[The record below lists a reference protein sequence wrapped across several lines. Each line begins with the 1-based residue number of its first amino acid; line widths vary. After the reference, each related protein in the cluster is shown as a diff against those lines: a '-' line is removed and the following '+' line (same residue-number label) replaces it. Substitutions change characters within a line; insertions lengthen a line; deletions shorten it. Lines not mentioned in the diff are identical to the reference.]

1 MREFVWKARTLQ
13 GEVQNG
19 IISAR
24 HERDVIGELRRRRL
38 IVLSIRQK
46 AKDVTLPRIGTGV
59 KRKDL
64 VVFSRQFATMINSG
78 LPLIQCLEILGSQVE
93 NPNLARIIQEVCS
106 DVEAGNTLSDS
117 LAKHEKVF
125 TPLFINMVAAGEAGG
140 ILDRVLFRLAEYLEK
155 SNSIRRKVKG
165 AMVYP
170 AVVMSIA
177 IIVTI
182 FLLVFVIPTFAKLFE
197 SSGLSLPLPTRVT
210 IAASNF
216 MMAAWPFLLIMTIV
230 AVVGLRRYHRTDRG
244 EYRIDSLLLKI
255 PHLGELLRKAA
266 IARFSRTLGT
276 LLSSGVPILDAME
289 ITATTSGNRVIQEA
303 VMSSRSSIASGDTIS
318 EPLGKSAVFPPMVVQ
333 MIRVGEETGEMDN
346 MLNKI
351 ADFYEDEVDVAV
363 ETLTSVLEPI
373 LIVGIGFIVGGMVIS
388 MYLPIFRLA
397 TAIGG

>member
-1 MREFVWKARTLQ
+1 MREFVWKARTLR
-13 GEVQNG
+13 GEVQG
-19 IISAR
+19 GVISAR
-24 HERDVIGELRRRRL
+24 HERDVIGQLRRRRL

-46 AKDVTLPRIGTGV
+46 SKDVTLPTIGTGV

-78 LPLIQCLEILGSQVE
+78 LPLIQCREILGNQVE
-93 NPNLARIIQEVCS
+93 NPRLARIIQEVSS
-106 DVEAGNTLSDS
+106 DVEAGNTLSDA
-117 LAKHEKVF
+117 LARHERIF

-140 ILDRVLFRLAEYLEK
+140 ILDRVLYRLAEYLEK
-155 SNSIRRKVKG
+155 SNSIRRKVQG
-165 AMVYP
+165 ALIYP
-170 AVVMSIA
+170 AVVVSIA
-177 IIVTI
+177 IIVTV
-182 FLLVFVIPTFAKLFE
+182 FLLVFVIPTFAQLFE
-197 SSGLSLPLPTRVT
+197 SSGLDLPLPTRFT

-216 MMAAWPFLLIMTIV
+216 MMTMWPWILTLC
-230 AVVGLRRYHRTDRG
+230 VGLVTALRRYYRTDRG
-244 EYRIDSLLLKI
+244 EYRIDSLILKI
-255 PHLGELLRKAA
+255 PQLGELLRKAS

-303 VMSSRSSIASGDTIS
+303 VMSSRTSIATGDTIS
-318 EPLGKSAVFPPMVVQ
+318 EPLGKSTVFPPMVVQ

-373 LIVGIGFIVGGMVIS
+373 LIVGIGMIVGGMVIS

-397 TAIGG
+397 SAIGG

>member
-1 MREFVWKARTLQ
+1 MREFVWKARTLR
-13 GEVQNG
+13 GEVQDG
-19 IISAR
+19 VISAR

-38 IVLSIRQK
+38 IVVSIRQK
-46 AKDVTLPRIGTGV
+46 SKDLTLPKIGTGV

-78 LPLIQCLEILGSQVE
+78 LPLIQCLEILGEQVE
-93 NPNLARIIQEVCS
+93 NPHLGRIILGVSS

-117 LAKHEKVF
+117 LAKHDRVF

-140 ILDRVLFRLAEYLEK
+140 ILDRVLYRLAEYLEK
-155 SNSIRRKVKG
+155 SNNIRRKVKG
-165 AMVYP
+165 ALIYP
-170 AVVMSIA
+170 GVVISIA

-197 SSGLSLPLPTRVT
+197 SSGLNLPLPTRFT

-216 MMAAWPFLLIMTIV
+216 MMAAWPLLLILSI
-230 AVVGLRRYHRTDRG
+230 ASVVGLRRYYRTDRG
-244 EYRIDSLLLKI
+244 EYRIDKLLLKI
-255 PHLGELLRKAA
+255 PHLGELLRKAS

-289 ITATTSGNRVIQEA
+289 ITATTSGNRVVQEA
-303 VMSSRSSIASGDTIS
+303 VLQSRSSIATGDTIS
-318 EPLGKSAVFPPMVVQ
+318 DPLGKSTVFPPMVVQ

-346 MLNKI
+346 MLDKI
-351 ADFYEDEVDVAV
+351 ADFYEEEVDVAV

-373 LIVGIGFIVGGMVIS
+373 LIVGIGMIVGGMVVS